1 MTLVPGKFTVQT
13 KLKNYMGT
21 ISFACPPC
29 NHVSVEL
36 LKIKEYE
43 YL

>member
-1 MTLVPGKFTVQT
+1 MRLAHERFTVQT
-13 KLKNYMGT
+13 KLKDYMGT
-21 ISFACPPC
+21 ISFACQPC